1 MQPERAGGVHLLRVS
16 ITNPEGEDFV
26 VLVDGESAV
35 IGRSPEVD
43 ITVPNPLVSGRHLRV
58 DAGAIVR
65 DLQSKNGS
73 WSQGARLAGP
83 TLVGENTIILGPDA
97 KRSPTVR
104 VDVISAAE
112 MPSAEL
118 DGEQTIAVGPD
129 GNGAVRVIRTRNG
142 NAPALP
148 AVGGQH
154 EATMAHPLLRSAPV
168 RQNGASTGS
177 QEFVVDAC
185 LQSMRSLEDVM
196 TPTGRSSGES
206 WSEGLRSGSGSE
218 IRDAAENALAKGADP
233 GARQE
238 LVEALDQQRRRILD
252 RYYAYRRASTTL
264 VEELRDGALAES
276 NVSGNGAIP
285 LWKKLLGMRWRI
297 LWTRS
302 RAHLESHGRARIE
315 NRLDELARAASGD
328 DESDFR

>member
-58 DAGAIVR
+58 DAGAVVR

-73 WSQGARLAGP
+73 WSHGERLAGP
-83 TLVGENTIILGPDA
+83 TLVGQNTIVLGPDA

-118 DGEQTIAVGPD
+118 DAGQTIAAEPNGD
-129 GNGAVRVIRTRNG
+129 GAVRVIRTRNG
-142 NAPALP
+142 SAPALP
-148 AVGGQH
+148 SARTQH

-168 RQNGASTGS
+168 HEDGASTSS

-196 TPTGRSSGES
+196 TPTGRSSGAS
-206 WSEGLRSGSGSE
+206 WSEGLGSGGGSE
-218 IRDAAENALAKGADP
+218 IRGAVENVLVKGADP

-238 LVEALDQQRRRILD
+238 LTEALDQQRRRILD

-276 NVSGNGAIP
+276 NASGSGAIL

-302 RAHLESHGRARIE
+302 RAYLESHDRTRIE

-328 DESDFR
+328 DD

>member
-1 MQPERAGGVHLLRVS
+1 LLRVS

-58 DAGAIVR
+58 DAGAVVR
-65 DLQSKNGS
+65 DLQSKNGT
-73 WSQGARLAGP
+73 WSHGARLAGP
-83 TLVGENTIILGPDA
+83 TLVGDNTIVHGPDA

-112 MPSAEL
+112 MPRAEL
-118 DGEQTIAVGPD
+118 EAEQTIAIGSG

-142 NAPALP
+142 AAPALP
-148 AVGGQH
+148 SMGGQD
-154 EATMAHPLLRSAPV
+154 EATMAHPMPRSAPV
-168 RQNGASTGS
+168 RQDGASTSS

-185 LQSMRSLEDVM
+185 LQIMRSLEDVM
-196 TPTGRSSGES
+196 TPTGRSSGAS
-206 WSEGLRSGSGSE
+206 WSEGRGFGGSSE
-218 IRDAAENALAKGADP
+218 IRDAVENVLAKGEDS

-238 LVEALDQQRRRILD
+238 LTEALDQQRRRILD

-264 VEELRDGALAES
+264 VEELRNGALAES
-276 NVSGNGAIP
+276 NVSGNSAIP

-302 RAHLESHGRARIE
+302 RAHLGSHGRARIE
-315 NRLDELARAASGD
+315 NRLDELARAASDASRD
-328 DESDFR
+328 DDSDSR